1 MRTPPP
7 YTMVMLAALLTGTAS
22 QAIEPDLVTRAKSI
36 AKDYETAL
44 SRLTGGRDAVK
55 ALWRLQAAAAT
66 LVGLGNSNLQ
76 NKLLDRFHP
85 VDSKGARLTGDAEMS
100 ASERFL
106 QQLSTVPA
114 SADRLDKCVAAIVG
128 SAPEFAFLPLDHVVL
143 AKRFLP
149 AAVVDAFLHAADL
162 VGRVDSL
169 TPTEADELYSAL
181 HTAMRADA
189 ERQLSGCVQIVS
201 NYREIRLR
209 GDADLDLLQ
218 KLDPNV
224 AHSPIKDLRT
234 VD

>member
-7 YTMVMLAALLTGTAS
+7 FTMVMLAVLLTGTAS
-22 QAIEPDLVTRAKSI
+22 LATEPAPVTRAKSI

-44 SRLTGGRDAVK
+44 SRLTGGLDAVK
-55 ALWRLQAAAAT
+55 ALWRLQAAGVALA
-66 LVGLGNSNLQ
+66 GLGDMNLQ
-76 NKLLDRFHP
+76 NKLLNRFHP
-85 VDSKGARLTGDAEMS
+85 VDSKGVRLTGDAEMN

-114 SADRLDKCVAAIVG
+114 TADRLDKCVAAIVG
-128 SAPEFAFLPLDHVVL
+128 SAPEFVFLPLDHVLL

-149 AAVVDAFLHAADL
+149 APAVDAFLHAADL

-169 TPTEADELYSAL
+169 TPTEVDELYSAL
-181 HTAMRADA
+181 RTAMRVDA
-189 ERQLSGCVQIVS
+189 ERQLSACVQVVS

-218 KLDPNV
+218 KLDPNI

-234 VD
+234 VN